1 MAEDFDKKVEQFG
14 QDIWKKTTDV
24 FNVLSKNTEIAG
36 KQRELRMVY
45 AEIGKQYCAKHGA
58 EAGNEF
64 AEQCE
69 RALAMAKEIE
79 ELEQEVLQHRGRRKC
94 VKCGE
99 SIPSSIA
106 FCPYCGAAQPAE
118 EPKEEPQEEPAEEAE
133 VINSWICPVCGAKMD
148 EDDQYCTTCGAKRP

>member
-1 MAEDFDKKVEQFG
+1 MADDFGKKVEQFG

-24 FNVLSKNTEIAG
+24 FNVISKNTEIAG

-45 AEIGKQYCAKHGA
+45 AEIGKLYCAKHGA

-64 AEQCE
+64 HEQCE

-94 VKCGE
+94 EKCGE
-99 SIPSSIA
+99 SIPSDVA
-106 FCPYCGAAQPAE
+106 FCPHCGAAQPKV
-118 EPKEEPQEEPAEEAE
+118 EPEAPEADAAE
-133 VINSWICPVCGAKMD
+133 VIDSWICPVCGAKMD
-148 EDDQYCTTCGAKRP
+148 EDDQYCTTCGAKRL